1 MIKVEL
7 FYPLMLEAFN
17 DNKTFTFPI
26 KGTSMRPF
34 LKNGDTVT
42 LKKKDD
48 NYKKGDIVFFKR
60 KDDSFVLHRIR
71 KIKGDILYIVG
82 DHQTPLEEV
91 NKSDLIGI
99 VVDYKKKDKDKIYY
113 LKGVKYNIYKF
124 IVKFKFVRFIFS
136 HIYK

>member
-26 KGTSMRPF
+26 KGTSMRPL

-42 LKKKDD
+42 LKKIEE
-48 NYKKGDIVFFKR
+48 YKKGDIVFFKR
-60 KDDSFVLHRIR
+60 LDDSFVLHRIR

-82 DHQTPLEEV
+82 DHQTRLEEV
-91 NKSDLIGI
+91 NKNQLIGI
-99 VVDYKKKDKDKIYY
+99 VIDYKKSKNNKTYY

>member
-26 KGTSMRPF
+26 KGTSMRPLF
-34 LKNGDTVT
+34 KNGDTVT
-42 LKKKDD
+42 LKKIEE
-48 NYKKGDIVFFKR
+48 YKKGDIVFFKR
-60 KDDSFVLHRIR
+60 LDDSFVLHRIR

-82 DHQTPLEEV
+82 DHQTRLEEV
-91 NKSDLIGI
+91 GKNQLIGI
-99 VVDYKKKDKDKIYY
+99 VIDYKKSKNNKTYY

-124 IVKFKFVRFIFS
+124 IVKFKIVRFIFS